1 MLVFGVVG
9 VLLKRMQ
16 VPAGPVVLGLLLG
29 PLAEENLA
37 RTLAILPSKPFFE
50 VVSPIA
56 ILLLALAVLS
66 VVMPAIRAARKPP
79 ERRAAIEDSVLPT
92 ETITQIAHAREQLAQ
107 NPELLTSTVRS
118 IDDKGARRARRTEKE
133 NEK

>member
-1 MLVFGVVG
+1 
-9 VLLKRMQ
+9 
-16 VPAGPVVLGLLLG
+16 
-29 PLAEENLA
+29 
-37 RTLAILPSKPFFE
+37 

-66 VVMPAIRAARKPP
+66 VVMTAIRAARKPP
-79 ERRAAIEDSVLPT
+79 GRRAAIEDSVLPT
-92 ETITQIAHAREQLAQ
+92 ETITQIEHARKQLAQ